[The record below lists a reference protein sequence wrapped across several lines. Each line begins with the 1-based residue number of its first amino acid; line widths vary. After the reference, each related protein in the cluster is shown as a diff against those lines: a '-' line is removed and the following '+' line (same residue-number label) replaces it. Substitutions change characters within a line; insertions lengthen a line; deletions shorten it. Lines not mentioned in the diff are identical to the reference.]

1 MIRSVQKY
9 VHHVR
14 RQSHAMREVH
24 AVLFATVLTL
34 LFIFLYLYIGS
45 VSSDKDVEGKP
56 VLSTEFASPF
66 SLFMDQIKGA
76 FSRVKDD
83 RSFEIVNQGEST
95 STGADTKTS
104 Y

>member
-1 MIRSVQKY
+1 
-9 VHHVR
+9 
-14 RQSHAMREVH
+14 MREVH

-66 SLFMDQIKGA
+66 SLFMDQVKDA
-76 FSRVKDD
+76 VSRVKDG
-83 RSFEIVNQGEST
+83 RSFEIVNQEGST
-95 STGADTKTS
+95 VQAGDVKVVE
-104 Y
+104 